1 MLWYAAGMKRLIFI
15 AALGLAGCGQSA
27 GEKAEAEYRI
37 AATSVI
43 DRAGKKC
50 SAANRVAAA
59 YAQDGDQRSY
69 EQWELTA
76 YNDCFEAR
84 R

>member
-1 MLWYAAGMKRLIFI
+1 MAVLA
-15 AALGLAGCGQSA
+15 LAGCGQSA

-37 AATSVI
+37 AETAVI

-50 SAANRVAAA
+50 SAAKRVAAA
-59 YAQDGDQRSY
+59 YARDGDQRAY